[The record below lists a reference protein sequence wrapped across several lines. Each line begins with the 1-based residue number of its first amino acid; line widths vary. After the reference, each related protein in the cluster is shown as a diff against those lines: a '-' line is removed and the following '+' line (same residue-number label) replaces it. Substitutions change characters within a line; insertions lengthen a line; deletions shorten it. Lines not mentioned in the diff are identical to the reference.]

1 MTATQGKDR
10 IYNSK
15 RKKYSIMFLLR
26 SFTLRILWRHLF
38 GNDKQVDTNLFSIYT
53 SANHFQSKQYTVN
66 CGEILVK
73 LWGI

>member
-1 MTATQGKDR
+1 
-10 IYNSK
+10 
-15 RKKYSIMFLLR
+15 MFLLR